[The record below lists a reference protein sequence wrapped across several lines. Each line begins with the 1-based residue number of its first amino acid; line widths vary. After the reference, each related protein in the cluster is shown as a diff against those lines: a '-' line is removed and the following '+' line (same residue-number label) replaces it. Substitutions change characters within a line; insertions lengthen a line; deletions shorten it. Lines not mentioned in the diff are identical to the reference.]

1 MDKQIIIDAEGHIN
15 IVGKWKIGELFN
27 VAQSLMNS
35 VNNLEIEM
43 RPAEPQPTS
52 QARD

>member
-27 VAQSLMNS
+27 VAQSLM
-35 VNNLEIEM
+35 VYRDWEIVCGVAD
-43 RPAEPQPTS
+43 R
-52 QARD
+52 